1 MTDILPTKAS
11 SMTRKSHLKASGS
24 NDAWFA
30 GACLVAIVVW
40 GTASN
45 VKAQAVEPDP
55 VVAASNGPEIAWNV
69 AATSD
74 YVFRGVSQTEDDA
87 AISAGVD
94 LTAGTVYA
102 GAWASN
108 VAFPGD
114 PDTNAEIDLY
124 GGVRPEFA
132 GFDWDFGVVG
142 YFYTGQPDGADYDYV
157 EAKAAV
163 SRAFGPA
170 TIGGAVYW
178 SPDFFGASED
188 EATYVEANA
197 AVSPADKW
205 TVSGAVGHQFLSSAF
220 DYTTWNLGAAYQ
232 LTDNLALDLRY
243 HDTDEHD
250 FGSIYESRA
259 VASLKAVF

>member
-1 MTDILPTKAS
+1 
-11 SMTRKSHLKASGS
+11 MTRKSRFKAAGR
-24 NDAWFA
+24 NDLWFA
-30 GACLVAIVVW
+30 GACLIGLVVW
-40 GTASN
+40 GIASHADAQTA
-45 VKAQAVEPDP
+45 AEPNSP
-55 VVAASNGPEIAWNV
+55 SIAWNV

-74 YVFRGVSQTEDDA
+74 YVFRGVSQTEEDA
-87 AISAGVD
+87 AISGGVD
-94 LTAGTVYA
+94 LTSGTLYA

-124 GGVRPEFA
+124 AGVRPEFA
-132 GFDWDFGVVG
+132 GWNWDFGAVG
-142 YFYTGQPDGADYDYV
+142 YFYTGQPGGADYDYV
-157 EAKAAV
+157 EAKVAA

-170 TIGGAVYW
+170 TLGAAAYW
-178 SPDFFGASED
+178 SPDFFGAAED

-197 AVSPADKW
+197 AFSPVEKW
-205 TVSGAVGHQFLSSAF
+205 TVSGTVGHQFLSSDF

-232 LTDNLALDLRY
+232 LTDTLALDLRY

-250 FGSIYESRA
+250 FGQIYESRA